1 MGDETGR
8 STKNMRLRYAGTC
21 CTCRMELAAGTQAI
35 YDREAKKVACLDCAA
50 GSSSDTPVPG
60 ARTGLGVLV
69 EDSNRDVEP
78 AGVFVG
84 TAGASARRENERRKN
99 KRETRIRH
107 AHPLVGGLILAL
119 SDDPQSTRAWETGA
133 RGEELL
139 GKRLDGLT
147 GKGAYVL
154 HDRRIPPTRA
164 NIDHIVIC
172 PTGVYVIDAKKY
184 QGRPT
189 LRVEGGLFR
198 PRTETLVVGS
208 RNCTS
213 LVEGV
218 HKQIDRVAVA
228 LGGAGLGNVPV
239 HGMLCFVEADWPLF
253 GGDFAI
259 ADIQVL
265 WPEKATDQLLMR
277 GPIDDATAQQTHR
290 TLTSAFP
297 PA

>member
-1 MGDETGR
+1 
-8 STKNMRLRYAGTC
+8 
-21 CTCRMELAAGTQAI
+21 MELAAGTQAI
-35 YDREAKKVACLDCAA
+35 YDRNAKSVTCLDCAA
-50 GSSSDTPVPG
+50 ESSSDSPIRLPSPG
-60 ARTGLGVLV
+60 FTGLLV
-69 EDSNRDVEP
+69 AKSKPVDEP
-78 AGVFVG
+78 AEVFVG

-99 KRETRIRH
+99 KRETRIRQ

-139 GKRLDGLT
+139 GTRLDGLT

-154 HDRRIPPTRA
+154 HDRRIPPTRG

-172 PTGVYVIDAKKY
+172 PTGVFVIDAKKY
-184 QGRPT
+184 TDRRPT

-198 PRTETLVVGS
+198 PRTETLIVGS
-208 RNCTS
+208 RNSTS

-218 HKQIDRVAVA
+218 HKQINRVTAALDR
-228 LGGAGLGNVPV
+228 AGLSYVPV

-253 GGDFAI
+253 GGDFVI
-259 ADIQVL
+259 AGIQVL
-265 WPEKATDQLLMR
+265 WPRKAAEQLLKP

-290 TLTSAFP
+290 TLASAFP